1 MGRLLYPVAGR
12 PASRVELKMQTLQTI
27 LVALIVLA
35 AAAWLI
41 WKMTRKKDKLC
52 DSCEG
57 CNLPSLDE
65 FNRKRERDRGGKDN
79 PSHTPGKAS

>member
-1 MGRLLYPVAGR
+1 MDRLFCPLAGR
-12 PASRVELKMQTLQTI
+12 AASRVELKMQTLQMI

-35 AAAWLI
+35 AVAWLI
-41 WKMTRKKDKLC
+41 WKMTRKKDNLC

-65 FNRKRERDRGGKDN
+65 FKRERGRDRGGKDT
-79 PSHTPGKAS
+79 PSHTPDKPS